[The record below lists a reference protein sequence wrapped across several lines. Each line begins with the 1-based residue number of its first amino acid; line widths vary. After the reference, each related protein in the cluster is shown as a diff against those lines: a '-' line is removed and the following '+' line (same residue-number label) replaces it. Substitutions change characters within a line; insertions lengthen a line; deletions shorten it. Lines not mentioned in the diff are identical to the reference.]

1 MKKNILILVIPLLL
15 SSCESW
21 LDVKPNDR
29 ISEEATF
36 STPRGFELALNGVYV
51 DLNKTSL
58 YAGPDMGF
66 YRNSCSTLCYQ

>member
-58 YAGPDMGF
+58 
-66 YRNSCSTLCYQ
+66 